1 MFYSYS
7 DNGVCNEAIYIAQW
21 SFLNDDKPHRAME
34 KSWLPLNGPC
44 LLKYYSYSLG
54 GHSNSSATPLASGWV
69 LDTDSDKWREMT
81 AMTEARKDHACL
93 YVELESTKGLLVTGG
108 LGVDGQVLH
117 SAEFYDIKAKKWSQ
131 VSSLKIG
138 RTEHS
143 MALIY
148 GIPTA
153 IGGKV

>member
-1 MFYSYS
+1 MNSI
-7 DNGVCNEAIYIAQW
+7 GQW
-21 SFLNDDKPHRAME
+21 E
-34 KSWLPLNGPC
+34 KNPGCRNGPF
-44 LLKYYSYSLG
+44 LLKYYSYYLG
-54 GHSNSSATPLASGWV
+54 GHSNSSATPLASGLV
-69 LDTDSDKWREMT
+69 LDTDSGKWRELT
-81 AMTEARKDHACL
+81 AMIEARKDHACL

-153 IGGKV
+153 IGGKVKVERMWLCL